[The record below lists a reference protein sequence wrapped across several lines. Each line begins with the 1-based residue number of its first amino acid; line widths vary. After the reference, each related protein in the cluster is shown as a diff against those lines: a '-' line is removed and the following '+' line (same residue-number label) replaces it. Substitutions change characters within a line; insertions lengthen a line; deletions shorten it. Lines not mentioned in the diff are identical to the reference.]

1 MSDPKVVARGDGR
14 VLQVMED
21 RQLVK
26 LSAKDTGG
34 AFTLIEQSIAPGAA
48 IPMHYHEREDETFI
62 VTEGEILFEAGD
74 ASRVAK
80 PGDVVFAPRRVPHR
94 WHERRPRRRE
104 GAPHGHPGRHRR
116 HVRRAG
122 AAPAPPRLRD
132 HRRDRGEV
140 RGGVRVREAIEFVPA
155 SS

>member
-1 MSDPKVVARGDGR
+1 MSDPKVVANGDGR

-94 WHERRPRRRE
+94 WTNVGP
-104 GAPHGHPGRHRR
+104 
-116 HVRRAG
+116 G
-122 AAPAPPRLRD
+122 AAKALLVVTPSGIEEMFAELARLPPHPDFATVAAIAGRY
-132 HRRDRGEV
+132 
-140 RGGVRVREAIEFVPA
+140 GVVFV
-155 SS
+155 